1 MTGAGKRVD
10 FISIPPNVQ
19 LVRSAGHAAMVNL
32 LLSYNASVDSAA
44 KNGLTAMHLCA
55 QEDRVGVAAILKD
68 HGANIDPVTKAG
80 YTPLHTASHF
90 GQINMG
96 E

>member
-1 MTGAGKRVD
+1 
-10 FISIPPNVQ
+10 
-19 LVRSAGHAAMVNL
+19 MVNL

-68 HGANIDPVTKAG
+68 HGANVDPVTKAG

-96 E
+96 RIINEFV